1 MIEGQKESLSQIP
14 QLKYAMI
21 GGGTGSFIGDVHR
34 KAIAM
39 DGKARLVAGCF
50 PEITRIPSKRGKQ
63 SGWIKAAFIGTMMN
77 CSKLKPVIR
86 TGLILSSLSLPMIRI
101 IRSPARL
108 SNLDFR

>member
-50 PEITRIPSKRGKQ
+50 SRNYEDT
-63 SGWIKAAFIGTMMN
+63 
-77 CSKLKPVIR
+77 LK
-86 TGLILSSLSLPMIRI
+86 TGETLRLDKSRLYRNYDELLKDRSLILSSLSLPMIRI